1 MTLALISEKK
11 TTQIQYGKQG
21 MNITKK
27 LIVQSVLAGL
37 LVALLV
43 LVYEHVVGPISANF
57 LVRGIGI
64 GILCGFA
71 SVTFLLLGNRKRS

>member
-1 MTLALISEKK
+1 LVKQE
-11 TTQIQYGKQG
+11 TTQIEYGKKSV
-21 MNITKK
+21 NITKK

-37 LVALLV
+37 LAGLLV
-43 LVYEHVVGPISANF
+43 LIYEYVVGPISVNF

-71 SVTFLLLGNRKRS
+71 SVTFLLLGNRRRS

>member
-43 LVYEHVVGPISANF
+43 LIYEYVVGPISANF

-71 SVTFLLLGNRKRS
+71 SVTFLLLGSRKRS

>member
-1 MTLALISEKK
+1 MTLALISETKNNADSVW
-11 TTQIQYGKQG
+11 KQG
-21 MNITKK
+21 MNISKK

-43 LVYEHVVGPISANF
+43 LIYEYVVGPISAHF